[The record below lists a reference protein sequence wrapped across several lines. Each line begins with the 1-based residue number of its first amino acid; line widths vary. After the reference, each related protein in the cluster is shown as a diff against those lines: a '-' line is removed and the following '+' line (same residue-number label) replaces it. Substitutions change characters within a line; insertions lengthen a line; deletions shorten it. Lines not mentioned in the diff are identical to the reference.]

1 MSNVKKVFVII
12 SAVIV
17 AVMVALVV
25 TLKNVKSNVCIDY
38 ASPYKINIFDHSTVA
53 IDSKKVIDEDGGYDN
68 VLSKI
73 NNITNISAFEKLINR
88 VSLDKKIIQDS
99 ESIYTKWSTD
109 IKNKNIVIEF
119 TYDKEQDLVVYK
131 NGKSRVIS
139 YWSLALVIPS
149 DGGFTE
155 IIAYYAN
162 TNESTGTVKDKS
174 YASCEPLVMYGDF
187 TEFYD
192 YIKSK

>member
-1 MSNVKKVFVII
+1 MNNVKKIFVVV
-12 SAVIV
+12 SAIIV

-25 TLKNVKSNVCIDY
+25 TLKNVKSNVHINY
-38 ASPYKINIFDHSTVA
+38 ASPYKVNIFDHSTVA
-53 IDSKKVIDEDGGYDN
+53 IDSNKFLDEDGGYDN
-68 VLSKI
+68 ILSKI
-73 NNITNISAFEKLINR
+73 NEITNISAFEKLINR
-88 VSLDKKIIQDS
+88 VNLDEKIIQDS
-99 ESIYTKWSTD
+99 EASYTVWSTD

-131 NGKSRVIS
+131 NGKTRVIS

-174 YASCEPLVMYGDF
+174 YASCEPLVMHGNF
-187 TEFYD
+187 TEFYN
-192 YIKSK
+192 YLKSI